1 MSQWWLLWPRK
12 CKIQHSVL
20 AAFQLQFWLQPDNSS
35 QVEKVITQTL
45 VTPSL
50 CWGCLTIT
58 AAVSSSVDAY
68 VCRIWTN
75 PATCVRSTVSL
86 WCRSVLPRTIN
97 LFPLFEKPAK
107 ENGSKMRLRDTP
119 VVRLKDCFFGRCSG
133 AEFKMGE
140 MRGRW
145 CQSVIYCCSQW
156 YYTLIHQYRLPFSVI
171 LYDTGCQPVCDFTHI
186 ATNSAIHDNIG
197 C

>member
-1 MSQWWLLWPRK
+1 MSQWWLLWPLK
-12 CKIQHSVL
+12 CKIQHGVP
-20 AAFQLQFWLQPDNSS
+20 AAFQLQFWLQLDNSS
-35 QVEKVITQTL
+35 QVEKGSLKMVTL
-45 VTPSL
+45 VTLSL

-75 PATCVRSTVSL
+75 PATCVRSTVTL

-97 LFPLFEKPAK
+97 LFPLFEKPLK
-107 ENGSKMRLRDTP
+107 ENGSKMLLRDTP
-119 VVRLKDCFFGRCSG
+119 VVGLKDCFFGRCSG
-133 AEFKMGE
+133 REFKMRE

-156 YYTLIHQYRLPFSVI
+156 YYTLIQAASLSDIIRHRLPACVR
-171 LYDTGCQPVCDFTHI
+171 LAHI
-186 ATNSAIHDNIG
+186 TTNNAIQAAS
-197 C
+197 